1 MRTSKVLAKLH
12 HGQFARVCA
21 TGHFLP
27 FFIRYAAEFKFDA
40 IWLDLEHRT
49 MDEREVQAF
58 ITLCYHNDVDC
69 MVRPKTMQRSELYHY
84 LEDGA
89 AGFMVPFV
97 STPQIARDVVNAV
110 KFPPLGN
117 RGVDGAGLDGD
128 YGLDVWIPNSTYFED
143 ANSETFIVAQIE
155 TPEAVRHIDEIAA
168 TQGLDLLFVGP
179 ADLGRRLAVADGPER
194 MSLQEAIERVADAAQ
209 RHGKAWG
216 KTAGSL
222 QEMEAALK
230 MGAQMVPW
238 GGDFALAINHRAGAA
253 LAFCLSGVNTWRGQV
268 LFHSLPK

>member
-1 MRTSKVLAKLH
+1 MRKSKVLAKLRS
-12 HGQFARVCA
+12 GEFARICA

-27 FFIRYAAEFKFDA
+27 FFIRYAAHYRFDG

-58 ITLCYHNDVDC
+58 IAACRHNEIDC

-89 AGFMVPFV
+89 AGFMIPFV
-97 STPQIARDVVNAV
+97 STAEIARDVVDAT

-128 YGLDVWIPNSTYFED
+128 YGIEVWKPDTTYFED
-143 ANSETFIVAQIE
+143 ANRETFIVAQIE
-155 TPEAVRHIDEIAA
+155 TPEAVRNIEEIAA
-168 TQGLDLLFVGP
+168 VPGIDLLFVGP
-179 ADLGRRLAVADGPER
+179 ADLGRRLAVADGPNR
-194 MSLQEAIERVADAAQ
+194 MSLAESVERVADAAK
-209 RHGKAWG
+209 RYGKAWG
-216 KTAGSL
+216 KTAGSV
-222 QEMEAALK
+222 QELDAARR

-238 GGDFALAINHRAGAA
+238 GGDFALA
-253 LAFCLSGVNTWRGQV
+253 GVLRKCSEELDDLLQ
-268 LFHSLPK
+268 SS